1 MTMSAVAE
9 QVANQ
14 VSAITEVTE
23 PSNASEGQKKN
34 APQPKRKPEPKRK
47 ISTPTISSSVSLHT
61 DVAQRVFRDTFQ
73 VASRSLFTI
82 DVVTR
87 ALAKKNTAFDYSEV
101 LNAVMKIIDDIQAK
115 LSKDTAQI
123 ELVLASEKV
132 ISKTRYDHSVEQAY
146 SISTPHANRFAVIIS
161 DLDNYLVL
169 IDTAWLSGLIPSNA
183 VADLKYGWRRSV
195 LRATRQLTHIARD
208 SMKKVN
214 RSGDELAAEVREE
227 LGDDVEADQAIL
239 TDALANE
246 DDQQSAEVA

>member
-1 MTMSAVAE
+1 MTAVVEPVENQLNAITDVAE
-9 QVANQ
+9 
-14 VSAITEVTE
+14 
-23 PSNASEGQKKN
+23 PLNASASPKKT
-34 APQPKRKPEPKRK
+34 PPEPKRKAESKRK
-47 ISTPTISSSVSLHT
+47 ISTPTISSSVSLNT

-101 LNAVMKIIDDIQAK
+101 LNAVMKIIDDIKAK

-123 ELVLASEKV
+123 EQMLASEK
-132 ISKTRYDHSVEQAY
+132 ITGKTRYDHSVEQAY

-214 RSGDELAAEVREE
+214 RSGEELAAEVREE
-227 LGDDVEADQAIL
+227 LGDDVETDKAIL
-239 TDALANE
+239 NDSLASE
-246 DDQQSAEVA
+246 DDQQPAEVA